1 MTTRDI
7 GLSEPLVSLSDV
19 THRFADVTAVDG
31 LSLDIRPAE
40 TVALLGPNGAGKTTA
55 LEVMLGLLRPD
66 AGRVSVFGGS
76 SSDAIAS
83 GRVGAMLQEGDLPPG
98 AKVAELVD
106 LVRGLYPRPLP
117 LVDALRLG
125 DVEAIAD
132 RRVERLSGGQRQRVR
147 LAVALAG
154 GPELLVLDEPTA
166 AMDVAARRSFWSGA
180 GGYVSDGRSLLF
192 ATHRLEEA
200 EEVADRVVV
209 MASGRLVADGSPEGV
224 KAIARGRAAVSFR
237 ANGTSIETLRRL
249 PAVEDAELARGRVT
263 LRTADPE
270 RTVRA
275 LFERSPQIDGLEV
288 TAPRLEDAF
297 LALTGQED
305 SR

>member
-1 MTTRDI
+1 MGD
-7 GLSEPLVSLSDV
+7 PLASLSGV
-19 THRFADVTAVDG
+19 TRRFAKVTAVEG
-31 LSLDIRPAE
+31 LSLDIHAAE

-55 LEVMLGLLRPD
+55 LELMLGLLRPD
-66 AGRVSVFGGS
+66 AGRVSIFGGS
-76 SSDAIAS
+76 PTDAIAS

-117 LVDALRLG
+117 LADALRLG
-125 DVEAIAD
+125 DVEEVAD

-166 AMDVAARRSFWSGA
+166 AMDVAARRTFWAGA

-209 MASGRLVADGSPEGV
+209 MARGRLVADGPLDDV
-224 KAIARGRAAVSFR
+224 RAIARRRGAVSFR
-237 ANGTSIETLRRL
+237 ANGTPIEMLARL
-249 PAVEDAELARGRVT
+249 PAVEEVEVARGRVV

-270 RTVRA
+270 GTLRA
-275 LFERSPQIDGLEV
+275 LFERAPQVEGLEV
-288 TAPRLEDAF
+288 TPPRLKDAF
-297 LALTGQED
+297 LALTGKEE

>member
-1 MTTRDI
+1 MARQ
-7 GLSEPLVSLSDV
+7 LRMSEPIVTLSDV
-19 THRFADVTAVDG
+19 SRRFGDVTAVEG
-31 LSLDIRPAE
+31 LNLDIRRAE

-76 SSDAIAS
+76 PPEAIAR

-98 AKVAELVD
+98 GKVAELVD

-117 LVDALRLG
+117 LADALRLG
-125 DVEAIAD
+125 DVEEIAD

-166 AMDVAARRSFWSGA
+166 AMDVAARHSFWSGA
-180 GGYVSDGRSLLF
+180 GGYVSAGRALLF

-209 MASGRLVADGSPEGV
+209 MASGRLVADGSPADV
-224 KAIARGRAAVSFR
+224 KAIARGQAAVSFR
-237 ANGTSIETLRRL
+237 ANGTSIEMLERV
-249 PAVEDAELARGRVT
+249 PAVEGVELARGRIT

-275 LFERSPQIDGLEV
+275 LLEHEQRIEGLEV

-297 LALTGQED
+297 LALTGKED
-305 SR
+305 RR

>member
-1 MTTRDI
+1 MSDSI
-7 GLSEPLVSLSDV
+7 VSLSDV
-19 THRFADVTAVDG
+19 TRRFAEVTAIDG
-31 LSLDIRPAE
+31 LSLDLRPAE
-40 TVALLGPNGAGKTTA
+40 TVAFLGPNGAGKTTA
-55 LEVMLGLLRPD
+55 LELMLGLLRPD
-66 AGRVSVFGGS
+66 SGRVTVFGGS
-76 SSDAIAS
+76 PTDAIAR

-117 LVDALRLG
+117 LADALRLG
-125 DVEAIAD
+125 DLEEIAD

-166 AMDVAARRSFWSGA
+166 AMDVAARRRFWSGA
-180 GGYVSDGRSLLF
+180 GEYVSSGRSLLF

-200 EEVADRVVV
+200 EEVADRVLV
-209 MASGRLVADGSPEGV
+209 MAGGRILADGAPGDV
-224 KAIARGRAAVSFR
+224 TAIGSSHAAVSFR
-237 ANGTSIETLRRL
+237 ANGTPMEILERL
-249 PAVEDAELARGRVT
+249 PAVEEVEVAGGRVT
-263 LRTADPE
+263 LRTADPD

-275 LFERSPQIDGLEV
+275 LFERSPEVDGLEV
-288 TAPRLEDAF
+288 SAARLEDAF
-297 LALTGQED
+297 LALTGSEE

>member
-1 MTTRDI
+1 M
-7 GLSEPLVSLSDV
+7 SEPIVSLSGV
-19 THRFADVTAVDG
+19 TRRFADVTAVEA
-31 LSLDIRPAE
+31 LSVEIRPAE

-55 LEVMLGLLRPD
+55 LELMLGLQRPD

-76 SSDAIAS
+76 PRHAVAS
-83 GRVGAMLQEGDLPPG
+83 GRVAAMLQEGDLPPG

-106 LVRGLYPRPLP
+106 LIRGLYPRPLP
-117 LVDALRLG
+117 LADALRLS
-125 DVEAIAD
+125 DVEEIAD

-154 GPELLVLDEPTA
+154 APELLVLDEPTA
-166 AMDVAARRSFWSGA
+166 AMDVAVRRSFWSGA
-180 GGYVSDGRSLLF
+180 GEYVSGGRSLLF

-200 EEVADRVVV
+200 EEVADRVVM
-209 MASGRLVADGSPEGV
+209 MASGRLVADGSPEDV
-224 KAIARGRAAVSFR
+224 TAIARGRGAISFR
-237 ANGTSIETLRRL
+237 ANGTPVETLEEL
-249 PAVEDAELARGRVT
+249 PAVEDVDVARGRVT
-263 LRTADPE
+263 LRTGDPE

-275 LFERSPQIDGLEV
+275 LLERESEIDGLEV

-297 LALTGQED
+297 LALTGEED

>member
-1 MTTRDI
+1 M
-7 GLSEPLVSLSDV
+7 
-19 THRFADVTAVDG
+19 
-31 LSLDIRPAE
+31 
-40 TVALLGPNGAGKTTA
+40 
-55 LEVMLGLLRPD
+55 
-66 AGRVSVFGGS
+66 GRVSVFGGAPT
-76 SSDAIAS
+76 DAIES

-106 LVRGLYPRPLP
+106 LIRGLYPRPLP
-117 LVDALRLG
+117 LADALRLG

-166 AMDVAARRSFWSGA
+166 AMDVAARRSFWWGA
-180 GGYVSDGRSLLF
+180 GAYVSDGCSLLF

-209 MASGRLVADGSPEGV
+209 MAGGRIVADGSPDGV
-224 KAIARGRAAVSFR
+224 KATARRRGAVSFR
-237 ANGTSIETLRRL
+237 ANGTPIATLERL
-249 PAVEDAELARGRVT
+249 PAVEVVEVARGRVS

-270 RTVRA
+270 RTLRA
-275 LFERSPQIDGLEV
+275 LFEPAPQVE
-288 TAPRLEDAF
+288 A
-297 LALTGQED
+297 

>member
-1 MTTRDI
+1 V
-7 GLSEPLVSLSDV
+7 SEPIVSLSDV
-19 THRFADVTAVDG
+19 TRRFAEVTAVE
-31 LSLDIRPAE
+31 SLNLEIRPAE

-55 LEVMLGLLRPD
+55 LEMMLGLQRPD
-66 AGRVSVFGGS
+66 SGWVSIFGGS
-76 SSDAIAS
+76 PRDAIQS

-98 AKVAELVD
+98 AKVAELVE

-117 LVDALRLG
+117 LADGLRLG
-125 DVEAIAD
+125 DVAGIAD

-147 LAVALAG
+147 LVVALAG
-154 GPELLVLDEPTA
+154 GAELLVLDEPTA
-166 AMDVAARRSFWSGA
+166 AMDVAARRSFWSGV

-200 EEVADRVVV
+200 EEVADRVVM
-209 MASGRLVADGSPEGV
+209 MASGRLVADGSPEDV
-224 KAIARGRAAVSFR
+224 KAIGRGRAAVSFR
-237 ANGTSIETLRRL
+237 ANGTSIEMLRRL
-249 PAVEDAELARGRVT
+249 PAVEEVELARGRVT

-270 RTVRA
+270 RTVRE
-275 LFERSPQIDGLEV
+275 LLEREPVIDGLEV